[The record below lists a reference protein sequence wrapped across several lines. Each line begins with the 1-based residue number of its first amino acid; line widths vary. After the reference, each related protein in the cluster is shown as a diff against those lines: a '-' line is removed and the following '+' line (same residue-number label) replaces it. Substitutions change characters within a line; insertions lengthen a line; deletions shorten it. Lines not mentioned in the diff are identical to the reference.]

1 MGFFTNIKR
10 AFAMLTARDM
20 QDVFD
25 VKPLPYAESLKH
37 IGICRDVYA
46 GRAPWVDDDHHI
58 RSIGFAKN
66 VCSEV
71 ARLATLGI
79 GVELSGGSARAAWLQ
94 AEFDQK
100 VYYNLRKWVEISA
113 AVGTCIIKPS
123 GQSVDVIG
131 PDNYAITDVKN
142 GDIYGAAFAD
152 SQYSQAA
159 DKWFTRLE
167 YHRFEDD
174 LYIVTNKCYIG
185 DARGQKMKSVSIEA
199 TPWAGLAEEVVIA
212 GLDRPL
218 FGVLRMPM
226 ANNIDMDSPLSLPL
240 ISNALEELRDLD
252 VAYSRNALEIFDSKR
267 TVLLDSDRLFTS
279 VINTQ
284 KSNKFTREAAVTSMD
299 LPDFVKII
307 SGEGHGDIYHEIN
320 PSLQT
325 ADRLT
330 GINALLSQIG
340 YKCGFSNGYFV
351 FNEKS
356 GVATATQVEADQQR
370 TVQLVK
376 DVRDKL
382 EKCLVDIFYTMDK
395 FADLYNLAPA
405 GKYDPVFDFGDILY
419 SATEDKARWYSYVVQ
434 GKIPFWYYLV
444 KFEGMTEED
453 AKSLEAAAQTAGL
466 DIPDEE

>member
-1 MGFFTNIKR
+1 
-10 AFAMLTARDM
+10 
-20 QDVFD
+20 
-25 VKPLPYAESLKH
+25 
-37 IGICRDVYA
+37 
-46 GRAPWVDDDHHI
+46 
-58 RSIGFAKN
+58 
-66 VCSEV
+66 
-71 ARLATLGI
+71 
-79 GVELSGGSARAAWLQ
+79 
-94 AEFDQK
+94 
-100 VYYNLRKWVEISA
+100 
-113 AVGTCIIKPS
+113 
-123 GQSVDVIG
+123 
-131 PDNYAITDVKN
+131 
-142 GDIYGAAFAD
+142 
-152 SQYSQAA
+152 
-159 DKWFTRLE
+159 
-167 YHRFEDD
+167 
-174 LYIVTNKCYIG
+174 
-185 DARGQKMKSVSIEA
+185 MKSVSIEA